1 MKLSKLWSG
10 PCTTLCFYGY
20 PGNECHFW
28 LFLILFTIP
37 AFSFV
42 RFWVLVLIIN
52 LAFSGLLCISPSFPN
67 IMLLFPISVYS
78 CLLFVLKASVMVIF
92 GFSLIFFSPLVTC
105 LGFLWLSHLCWL
117 HKPVSVSNPYLVLS
131 VQFDPVLFGQR
142 HRFL

>member
-1 MKLSKLWSG
+1 MVWTLYYIVFLWLSWKWVSFLVAFNLIYHPSFQFCEILSFSPHYKSSFLWL
-10 PCTTLCFYGY
+10 TLYF
-20 PGNECHFW
+20 P
-28 LFLILFTIP
+28 
-37 AFSFV
+37 
-42 RFWVLVLIIN
+42 
-52 LAFSGLLCISPSFPN
+52 FPN